1 MKIVAIRR
9 GKSLNGPI
17 EQYKLEDGRI
27 VDHEQ
32 AAQMVESGELKDYL
46 VGRSN
51 RGRLSVRTRPN
62 LDEDDN
68 IGNLPS
74 F

>member
-9 GKSLNGPI
+9 GRSLNGPI
-17 EQYKLEDGRI
+17 EQYKLDDGRI
-27 VDHEQ
+27 VTHDE
-32 AAQMVESGELKDYL
+32 AAQMVDSGELSDYL

-51 RGRLSVRTRPN
+51 RGRMSVRTRPN
-62 LDEDDN
+62 LDEEDN
-68 IGNLPS
+68 IRNLPT